1 MRRGLDSMPTMP
13 TELQRAKAPVS
24 QPLLPKWA
32 NAQDSWCRA
41 IAADVLKNGVQA
53 SDLDIDRYLK
63 QFLSEKKLSQEPF
76 EDVPKIE
83 EQQPDTSPL
92 DSVRLDAVTIGG
104 GVNALKPGA
113 QIDFAS
119 GVTVVFGEN
128 GSGKSGFVRVLKRI
142 AGVRTAE
149 DILHNVHADSR
160 PTPSATFTVTV
171 GDKGETVTWK
181 NEFGLAPFNRIGIF
195 DARGARLHVEDDLT
209 YVYTPGELAL
219 FPLVQNAIER
229 VRTALEGAISART
242 PGVNTLLASFD
253 RACSIYA
260 EIETLGAATD
270 LDEIRA
276 YATLPNDADATSE
289 SLILEI
295 DALRSSNIQ
304 NELKRARDRAGV
316 VNALAAAVDTAA
328 AFAVAT
334 YGAHVRARNDA
345 AQRHTEA
352 GAKAFKALAIPGV
365 LGPEWR
371 QFIQAGE
378 TYIRS
383 SAADAYPVLDAP
395 CVYCQQPLTAAA
407 VDLVRKYRDFV
418 NDEIRGALDTAE
430 RQLADY
436 TNAVAGLNADALASQ
451 LAAETT
457 GQADVLDKVA
467 PVLDQLRTLAASAA
481 NRSDIA
487 WQDKPSSLAAATAV
501 LSAEAARLDAHIT
514 GLQTSMDQ
522 RQAALK
528 AKQIELSE
536 LQGKKTANVVFSQIE
551 TRVLDAKWVG
561 RANIVKAN
569 LTNVLRSLTEA
580 AKEASEE
587 LLNKDFGR
595 RFEGE
600 CQRLRAP
607 NVTLNFPGRQGQ
619 VTRRKLVASYK
630 PAQVL
635 SEGEQKALAL
645 ADFLAEVTAVPASS
659 PVVFDDPIT
668 SMDYRRIN
676 EVCDRI
682 VALAHDHQIIVFTH
696 NIWFAAQLLSQ
707 ADKKNLNYYDIRL
720 ESGDAGV
727 VTPGSHPRVDTVAQV
742 RTTLKKLIEGADKT
756 GGEVKAALVEKGYDY
771 LRNLSEMVV
780 EHEMLKGVVQ
790 RYAPNVM
797 MTKLEQIN
805 VGTLQESIDAVTP
818 VFNKCCRYTASHSQ
832 PLETQGIRPT
842 LDELKADFD
851 TILKAWTPHKPS

>member
-1 MRRGLDSMPTMP
+1 MPMGIQ
-13 TELQRAKAPVS
+13 EAKAQAS

-32 NAQDSWCRA
+32 NAQDGWCRA
-41 IAADVLKNGVQA
+41 MVAAVLKNGVQA

-63 QFLSEKKLSQEPF
+63 QFLSEKKLSLEPF
-76 EDVPKIE
+76 EDVPTIK

-92 DSVRLDAVTIGG
+92 DSVRLDAVMIGD

-113 QIDFAS
+113 QIDFSS

-128 GSGKSGFVRVLKRI
+128 GSGKSGFVRVLKRA

-149 DILHNVHADSR
+149 GILHNVHADKR

-171 GDKGETVTWK
+171 GGKKETVTWS
-181 NEFGLAPFNRIGIF
+181 NEFGLAPFNRVGIF
-195 DARGARLHVEDDLT
+195 DARGVRLHVEDDLT
-209 YVYTPGELAL
+209 YVYTPGELTS

-229 VRTALEGAISART
+229 VRTALEGVISART
-242 PGVNTLLASFD
+242 PGVNTLLASFE

-260 EIETLGAATD
+260 AIETLGAATD

-276 YATLPNDADATSE
+276 YAVLPEDADATIE

-295 DALRSSNIQ
+295 DALKSSNIR
-304 NELKRARDRAGV
+304 NELKRARDRATV

-328 AFAVAT
+328 EFDVAT

-352 GAKAFKALAIPGV
+352 GAKAFEGLAIPGV
-365 LGPEWR
+365 LGPEWQ

-383 SAADAYPVLDAP
+383 SAAGSYPALDAP
-395 CVYCQQPLTAAA
+395 CAYCQQPLTAAA
-407 VDLVRKYRDFV
+407 VDLVRKYREFV
-418 NDEIRGALDTAE
+418 NDEIRNALDAAE
-430 RQLADY
+430 RQLAEYD
-436 TNAVAGLNADALASQ
+436 NAVASLNADALASQ
-451 LAAETT
+451 LAAETA

-467 PVLDQLRTLAASAA
+467 PILHQLRTLAANTA

-487 WQDKPSSLAAATAV
+487 WQDKQSSLVAATAV
-501 LSAEAARLDAHIT
+501 LSAEAARLDALIT
-514 GLQTSMDQ
+514 GLQVSADE

-528 AKQIELSE
+528 AKQIELIE
-536 LQGKKTANVVFSQIE
+536 LQGKKTANAVLSQIE
-551 TRVLDAKWVG
+551 KRVSDAKWVG
-561 RANIVKAN
+561 RATIVKTN
-569 LTNVLRSLTEA
+569 LTSVLRSLTEA

-587 LLNKDFGR
+587 LLNKDFGK
-595 RFEGE
+595 RFEDE
-600 CQRLRAP
+600 CKLLRAP
-607 NVTLNFPGRQGQ
+607 NVTLNFPGRQGR

-645 ADFLAEVTAVPASS
+645 ADFLAEVTSVPASS

-668 SMDYRRIN
+668 SMDYRRIR
-676 EVCDRI
+676 EVCNRI

-696 NIWFAAQLLSQ
+696 NIWFAAELLSK
-707 ADKKNLNYYDIRL
+707 ADKKSLKYYDIRL

-727 VTPGSHPRVDTVAQV
+727 VTPGSHPRVDTVAKV
-742 RTTLKKLIEGADKT
+742 KATITNLIAGAGRAD
-756 GGEVKAALVEKGYDY
+756 GEVKAALVEKGYEH
-771 LRNLSEMVV
+771 LRNLSEIVV

-797 MTKLEQIN
+797 MTKLGQIN
-805 VGTLQESIDAVTP
+805 VDTLKEDLAAVEP
-818 VFNKCCRYTASHSQ
+818 VFEKCCRYIASHSQ

-842 LDELKADFD
+842 LDELKADFEA
-851 TILKAWTPHKPS
+851 ILTARERHKPS

>member
-1 MRRGLDSMPTMP
+1 MPTAIQE
-13 TELQRAKAPVS
+13 TQAPAS

-32 NAQDSWCRA
+32 NAQDGWCRA
-41 IAADVLKNGVQA
+41 LVADVLKNAVQA

-63 QFLSEKKLSQEPF
+63 QFLSEKKLSREPF
-76 EDVPKIE
+76 VDVSKIE

-92 DSVRLDAVTIGG
+92 DSVRLDAVTIGD

-119 GVTVVFGEN
+119 GVTVIFGEN
-128 GSGKSGFVRVLKRI
+128 GSGKSGFVRVLKRA

-149 DILHNVHADSR
+149 DILHNVHAGTQ

-171 GDKGETVTWK
+171 GDKGETVTWN
-181 NEFGLAPFNRIGIF
+181 NEFGLAPFNRVAIF

-209 YVYTPGELAL
+209 YVYTPGELTL

-229 VRTALEGAISART
+229 VRTALQGATSART
-242 PGVNTLLASFD
+242 PGVNTFLALFD

-260 EIETLGAATD
+260 DIETLGAATD

-276 YATLPNDADATSE
+276 YAVLPEDVDVTIE
-289 SLILEI
+289 SLTLEI
-295 DALRSSNIQ
+295 GALRSSNIQ
-304 NELKRARDRAGV
+304 SELKRARDRAGV
-316 VNALAAAVDTAA
+316 VNALAAAVDTAS
-328 AFAVAT
+328 AFDVAT
-334 YGAHVRARNDA
+334 YGARVQARNDA
-345 AQRHTEA
+345 AQRHTES
-352 GAKAFKALAIPGV
+352 GTKAFDGLGLPGV

-383 SAADAYPVLDAP
+383 SAADGYPALDVP
-395 CVYCQQPLTAAA
+395 CTYCRQPLTAAA

-436 TNAVAGLNADALASQ
+436 ADALAGHNADALASQ
-451 LAAETT
+451 LARETA
-457 GQADVLDKVA
+457 GQADVLDAVT
-467 PVLDQLRTLAASAA
+467 PVLDQLRTLTASTA
-481 NRSDIA
+481 NRSDVA
-487 WQDKPSSLAAATAV
+487 WPDKQSSLVAATAA
-501 LSAEAARLDAHIT
+501 LSAEAARLDALIA
-514 GLQTSMDQ
+514 GLQASVDQ
-522 RQAALK
+522 RQAAFK
-528 AKQIELSE
+528 AKQIELIE
-536 LQGKKTANVVFSQIE
+536 LRGKKTANAVLLQIE
-551 TRVLDAKWVG
+551 KRVSDAKWVS
-561 RANIVKAN
+561 RAATIKAN
-569 LTNVLRSLTEA
+569 LTSVLRSLTEA

-595 RFEGE
+595 RFGDE
-600 CQRLRAP
+600 CKRLRAP

-619 VTRRKLVASYK
+619 VKRRKLVASYK
-630 PAQVL
+630 PDQVL

-645 ADFLAEVTAVPASS
+645 ADFLAEVTSVPAYS

-668 SMDYRRIN
+668 SMDYRRIH

-696 NIWFAAQLLSQ
+696 NIWFAAQLLSK
-707 ADKKNLNYYDIRL
+707 ADKKSLKYYDIRL

-727 VTPGSHPRVDTVAQV
+727 VTPASHPRVDTVAQV
-742 RTTLKKLIEGADKT
+742 RTTIKKLITGADT
-756 GGEVKAALVEKGYDY
+756 ADGEIKAALVEKGYEH
-771 LRNLSEMVV
+771 LRNLSEIVV

-797 MTKLEQIN
+797 MTKLDQIK
-805 VGTLQESIDAVTP
+805 VDTLKEDMAAVTP
-818 VFNKCCRYTASHSQ
+818 VFNKCCRYIASHSQ

-842 LDELKADFD
+842 LDELKADFE
-851 TILKAWTPHKPS
+851 TILKVRELHKAS

>member
-1 MRRGLDSMPTMP
+1 MP
-13 TELQRAKAPVS
+13 TEIQKEKTQAS

-32 NAQDSWCRA
+32 NAQDGWCRA
-41 IAADVLKNGVQA
+41 IAADALKNGVQA

-63 QFLSEKKLSQEPF
+63 QFLSEKKLSKEPF

-83 EQQPDTSPL
+83 EKQPDASPL
-92 DSVRLDAVTIGG
+92 DSVHLDAVIIGD
-104 GVNALKPGA
+104 GVNALKPGS

-128 GSGKSGFVRVLKRI
+128 GSGKSGFVRVLKRA

-149 DILHNVHADSR
+149 DILHNVHVGKG
-160 PTPSATFTVTV
+160 PTPSATFTITV
-171 GDKGETVTWK
+171 GDKGETVTWS
-181 NEFGLAPFNRIGIF
+181 NEFGLAPFNRVGVF
-195 DARGARLHVEDDLT
+195 DVRGARLHVEDDLT
-209 YVYTPGELAL
+209 YVYTPGELIL

-229 VRTALEGAISART
+229 VRTALEGAIAART

-260 EIETLGAATD
+260 AIETLGAATD

-276 YATLPNDADATSE
+276 YAVLPEDADATIE
-289 SLILEI
+289 SLGLEI

-304 NELKRARDRAGV
+304 KELKRARDRANV
-316 VNALAAAVDTAA
+316 VNALAAA
-328 AFAVAT
+328 AFDVAT

-352 GAKAFKALAIPGV
+352 GAKAFEGLAIPGV
-365 LGPEWR
+365 LGPEWQ

-383 SAADAYPVLDAP
+383 SAAGSYPALDEP
-395 CVYCQQPLTAAA
+395 CAYCQQPLTAAA
-407 VDLVRKYRDFV
+407 VSLVRQYRDFV
-418 NDEIRGALDTAE
+418 NDEIRAALDDAE

-436 TNAVAGLNADALASQ
+436 ANAVAGLNANALASQ
-451 LAAETT
+451 LAAETA
-457 GQADVLDKVA
+457 GLPDVLDKVA
-467 PVLDQLRTLAASAA
+467 PVLDQLRTLAANTA

-487 WQDKPSSLAAATAV
+487 WQDKQSSLAAATTV
-501 LSAEAARLDAHIT
+501 LSAEAARLDALIT
-514 GLQTSMDQ
+514 GLQVSLDK

-528 AKQIELSE
+528 AKQLELTE
-536 LQGKKTANVVFSQIE
+536 LQGKKTANAVLPQIE
-551 TRVLDAKWVG
+551 KRVSDAKWVG
-561 RANIVKAN
+561 KATIVKTN
-569 LTNVLRSLTEA
+569 LTSVLRSLTEA

-587 LLNKDFGR
+587 LLNKDFGK
-595 RFEGE
+595 RFEDE
-600 CQRLRAP
+600 CKLLRAP
-607 NVTLNFPGRQGQ
+607 NVTLNFPGRQGR
-619 VTRRKLVASYK
+619 VTRRKLVTSYK

-645 ADFLAEVTAVPASS
+645 ADFLAEVTSVPASS

-668 SMDYRRIN
+668 SMDYRRIH
-676 EVCDRI
+676 EVCNRI

-696 NIWFAAQLLSQ
+696 NIWFAAELLSK
-707 ADKKNLNYYDIRL
+707 ADKKSLKYYDIRL
-720 ESGDAGV
+720 ESAAAGV
-727 VTPGSHPRVDTVAQV
+727 VTPGSHPRVDTVVQV
-742 RTTLKKLIEGADKT
+742 KATIKNLIEGADRAD
-756 GGEVKAALVEKGYDY
+756 GEVKAALVEKGYEH
-771 LRNLSEMVV
+771 LRNLSEIVV

-797 MTKLEQIN
+797 MTKLGQIN
-805 VGTLQESIDAVTP
+805 VDTLKEDMAAVTP
-818 VFNKCCRYTASHSQ
+818 VFEKCCRYIASHSQ

-842 LDELKADFD
+842 LAELKTDFEA
-851 TILKAWTPHKPS
+851 ILTARESHKPS

>member
-1 MRRGLDSMPTMP
+1 MPA
-13 TELQRAKAPVS
+13 EIQVAKAHAS

-32 NAQDSWCRA
+32 NAHDGWCRA
-41 IAADVLKNGVQA
+41 IATDVLKNGVRA

-63 QFLSEKKLSQEPF
+63 QFLSEKRLSQEPF
-76 EDVPKIE
+76 KDVPKIE
-83 EQQPDTSPL
+83 EKQPDASPL
-92 DSVRLDAVTIGG
+92 DSVRLDAVMIGD

-113 QIDFAS
+113 QIDFAPRL
-119 GVTVVFGEN
+119 TVIFGEN
-128 GSGKSGFVRVLKRI
+128 GSGKSGFVRVLKRA

-149 DILHNVHADSR
+149 DILHNVHAGKR
-160 PTPSATFTVTV
+160 PTPSATFRVTV
-171 GDKGETVTWK
+171 GDKAETATWH
-181 NEFGLAPFNRIGIF
+181 NEFGLAPFNRVGIF
-195 DARGARLHVEDDLT
+195 DAKGARLHVENDLT
-209 YVYTPGELAL
+209 YVYTPGELTL

-229 VRTALEGAISART
+229 IRTALEGVISART

-253 RACSIYA
+253 RACAIYA
-260 EIETLGAATD
+260 AIETLGAATD
-270 LDEIRA
+270 LEEIRT
-276 YATLPNDADATSE
+276 YAVLPEDADATIE

-304 NELKRARDRAGV
+304 TELKRARDRAIV

-328 AFAVAT
+328 AFDVAA

-352 GAKAFKALAIPGV
+352 GAQAFEGLAIPGV

-383 SAADAYPVLDAP
+383 SAAGAYPALDAA
-395 CVYCQQPLTAAA
+395 CAYCQQPLTAAA
-407 VDLVRKYRDFV
+407 VDLVKKYREFV
-418 NDEIRGALDTAE
+418 NDEIRRALDAAE

-451 LAAETT
+451 LAAETA

-467 PVLDQLRTLAASAA
+467 PVLDQLRTLAANTAD
-481 NRSDIA
+481 RSDIA
-487 WQDKPSSLAAATAV
+487 WQDKQSSLAAATAV
-501 LSAEAARLDAHIT
+501 LSAEAARLDALIT
-514 GLQTSMDQ
+514 RLQASVDQ

-528 AKQIELSE
+528 EKHIELTE
-536 LQGKKTANVVFSQIE
+536 LQGKRSANGVLPQIE
-551 TRVLDAKWVG
+551 KRVSDAKWVG
-561 RANIVKAN
+561 RATIVKTN
-569 LTNVLRSLTEA
+569 LTSVLRSLTEA

-595 RFEGE
+595 RFEDE
-600 CQRLRAP
+600 CKRLRAP
-607 NVTLNFPGRQGQ
+607 NVTLNYPGRQGQ

-645 ADFLAEVTAVPASS
+645 ADFLAEVTSVPASS

-668 SMDYRRIN
+668 SMDYRRLH
-676 EVCDRI
+676 EVCNRI
-682 VALAHDHQIIVFTH
+682 VDLAYDHQIIVFTH
-696 NIWFAAQLLSQ
+696 NIWFAAELLSK
-707 ADKKNLNYYDIRL
+707 ADKKSLKYYDIRS

-742 RTTLKKLIEGADKT
+742 KTTIKDLIDGADRAY
-756 GGEVKAALVEKGYDY
+756 GEVKAALVEKGYEN
-771 LRNLSEMVV
+771 LRNLIEIVV
-780 EHEMLKGVVQ
+780 EQEMLKGVVQ

-797 MTKLEQIN
+797 MTKLGQIT
-805 VGTLQESIDAVTP
+805 VDTLKEDIAAVTP
-818 VFNKCCRYTASHSQ
+818 VFDKCCRYTKSHSQ
-832 PLETQGIRPT
+832 PLETLGIRPT
-842 LDELKADFD
+842 LDELKADFEA
-851 TILKAWTPHKPS
+851 ILKARKPHKSS